1 MILFSRLAA
10 KVEICFLRQKR
21 REILH
26 RFGKLHSFK
35 GSKSNSLQHLPPW
48 LHSFPRVLF
57 RSSVHHGAASKGRF
71 ERTFSARSTVA
82 NETRNNSR
90 RVSTRSILVVQ
101 RLRPSNRPP
110 ISRPSFSLTL
120 RRIREREREKEKSPC
135 KSMDPRLFY
144 AEQSF
149 VSFLSR

>member
-1 MILFSRLAA
+1 MENCIRSKGR
-10 KVEICFLRQKR
+10 KVTRCSICRPGFT
-21 REILH
+21 
-26 RFGKLHSFK
+26 
-35 GSKSNSLQHLPPW
+35 
-48 LHSFPRVLF
+48 RVLF

-82 NETRNNSR
+82 NETRNNSSRFYSFHPR
-90 RVSTRSILVVQ
+90 RPTFATIE
-101 RLRPSNRPP
+101 PTAD
-110 ISRPSFSLTL
+110 FASLFL
-120 RRIREREREKEKSPC
+120 PNFAPYKREREREKEKSPC